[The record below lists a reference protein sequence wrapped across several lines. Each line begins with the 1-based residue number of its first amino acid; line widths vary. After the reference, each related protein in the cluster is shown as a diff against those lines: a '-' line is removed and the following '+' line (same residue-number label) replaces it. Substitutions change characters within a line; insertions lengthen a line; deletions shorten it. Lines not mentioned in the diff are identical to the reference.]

1 MGGEGCMWGE
11 YVDATNIIPMLVRG
25 CGCCCAL
32 LRGGRRSEPRP
43 KTPTPSARNWR
54 GTVAPRP
61 LVECDRKLGRW
72 REFATVDKS
81 RPSKVKLSV
90 FFGGRLVFLGGRIE
104 ESPRWWRKTC
114 SQLGSHSTRGLAA
127 TGGHIPDGLA
137 LGGVLCFCRLM
148 GYGSGRPPDDDDDVL
163 CSKFLR
169 SVPLDTLRGR

>member
-25 CGCCCAL
+25 CGCCCAP

-90 FFGGRLVFLGGRIE
+90 FFGGRLVFWGAYR
-104 ESPRWWRKTC
+104 RKSSLVAQNVLSTWVAFDKRP
-114 SQLGSHSTRGLAA
+114 SSHGWAHTRR
-127 TGGHIPDGLA
+127 TGARRSA
-137 LGGVLCFCRLM
+137 LLLSAHGIWFRE
-148 GYGSGRPPDDDDDVL
+148 
-163 CSKFLR
+163 
-169 SVPLDTLRGR
+169 TT